1 MDAHTEPS
9 ATHIVPV
16 MIYILVFLALIVG
29 TIVTWQVALI
39 DLGPFNVVVALTIA
53 VCKASLVVLFFMHVK
68 YSPRLTKLVVLA
80 GIFWLIILLAMT
92 ETDLLTRHWMG
103 VPGR

>member
-1 MDAHTEPS
+1 MESHTEHS

-16 MIYILVFLALIVG
+16 STYLMVFLALIVG

-39 DLGPFNVVVALTIA
+39 DLGPFNIVVALTIA

-68 YSPRLTKLVVLA
+68 YSPRLTKLVVIA
-80 GIFWLIILLAMT
+80 GLFWLFILLAMT